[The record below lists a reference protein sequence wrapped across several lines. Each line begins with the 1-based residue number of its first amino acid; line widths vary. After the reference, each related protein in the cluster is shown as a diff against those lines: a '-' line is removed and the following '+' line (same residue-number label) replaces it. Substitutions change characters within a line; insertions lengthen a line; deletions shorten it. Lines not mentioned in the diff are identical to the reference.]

1 MLSARESGM
10 ETYEQIYQE
19 LRNKGKPAW
28 TGDGYPRAW
37 AKLTETLDS
46 LAAAGQLP
54 EPGSHI
60 LELGCGNG
68 MMASLWFASHGY
80 HVCGVDLSP
89 TAIHWAQENF
99 AQMGIS
105 GVFLQDDVCS
115 LAQLEDNR
123 FDLIF
128 DGSCVHCLMGNQ
140 RGLAYSQV
148 RRLLRENSTFI
159 ISSMCGEPGYEQDR
173 QHYDALSHIL
183 YRNGKPWR
191 TLMSLNSFQNEI
203 ISAGFIIQYVKLA
216 HNPWWDHVTLTV
228 TPVNHV
234 N

>member
-1 MLSARESGM
+1 MLCDREGRM

-46 LAAAGQLP
+46 LAAAGHLP

-68 MMASLWFASHGY
+68 MMASLWFARKGY
-80 HVCGVDLSP
+80 HACGVDFSP

-99 AQMGIS
+99 ARQGIS
-105 GVFLQDDVCS
+105 GVFMQEDVCS
-115 LAQLEDNR
+115 LAQLEDHR
-123 FDLIF
+123 FELIF
-128 DGSCVHCLMGNQ
+128 DGSCMHCLTGSQ
-140 RGLAYSQV
+140 RGQAYSQV
-148 RRLLRENSTFI
+148 RRLLRENGTFI
-159 ISSMCGEPGYEQDR
+159 ISSMCGEPGYEEDR
-173 QHYDALSHIL
+173 QQYDALSHIL
-183 YRNGKPWR
+183 YSKGRPWR
-191 TLMSLNSFQNEI
+191 TLMPLISLQNEI

-216 HNPWWDHVTLTV
+216 RNPWWDHVTLAV
-228 TPVNHV
+228 TRR
-234 N
+234 